1 MLRKF
6 MFFEQKPPERK
17 NTITARKLE
26 DYCANLEVSAKFL
39 SGKRVLNFG
48 CGGSNLRKDM
58 EAKPYFGDGSKF
70 VEVDI
75 ENEPFSI
82 HGNHLSLE
90 QEAHNI
96 RLKKVRDQEI
106 VEGQLLIPQIKLHE
120 NRLLGIDGRKF
131 IQIDGASLPFPGR
144 SFDVCLALWST
155 YQVPDWEQN
164 LIFKEM
170 VRVADILH
178 IGPVDGMDMGDIR
191 EACDV
196 HDSTII
202 SVTAFGDDVFY
213 KLDTIDDYKNLALAQ
228 EPPFRPVL
236 DILKENSSGFTNA
249 SSDETARVII
259 VRNDLLK

>member
-1 MLRKF
+1 MS
-6 MFFEQKPPERK
+6 FEQNPLERR

-26 DYCANLEVSAKFL
+26 DYCANLEVSVKFL
-39 SGKRVLNFG
+39 DGKKVLNFG
-48 CGGSNLRKDM
+48 CGGSNLKKDI
-58 EAKPYFGDGSKF
+58 ESKPYFGNGSGF

-75 ENEPFSI
+75 ANDPFGI
-82 HGNHLSLE
+82 HGNHFSPE

-106 VEGQLLIPQIKLHE
+106 AEGQLLIPQIKLHE
-120 NRLLGIDGRKF
+120 DRLLGIDGRKF
-131 IQIDGASLPFPGR
+131 IQIDGVSLPFADR

-164 LIFKEM
+164 LIFREM

-178 IGPVDGMDMGDIR
+178 IGPVDGMDMGDIQ
-191 EACDV
+191 EACDM

-213 KLDTIDDYKNLALAQ
+213 KLDTMDDYKNLALAK
-228 EPPFRPVL
+228 EPHFRPIL
-236 DILKENSSGFTNA
+236 DILKENSNGFTNA
-249 SSDETARVII
+249 SYDETARVII
-259 VRNDLLK
+259 VRNDLLKS